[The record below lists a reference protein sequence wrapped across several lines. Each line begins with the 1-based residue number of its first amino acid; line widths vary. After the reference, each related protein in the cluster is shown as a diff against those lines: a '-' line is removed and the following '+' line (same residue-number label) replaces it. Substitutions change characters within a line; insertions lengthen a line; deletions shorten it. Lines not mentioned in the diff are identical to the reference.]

1 MLLPKELKLKKFIL
15 KTSITRKKPRKLR
28 VRLRIQEKLSLKN
41 KKKTTNKNNKKILK
55 D

>member
-1 MLLPKELKLKKFIL
+1 MLLPKELILKKFIL